1 MRPGDEDVKEIL
13 NRYSKKIGSYVESYN
28 QDLTSKEAFSKEY
41 LIFREEAMTKTLS
54 TYEKLCN
61 ASEQLIK
68 VPPKDEEREALQ
80 EAINT
85 AHLNITPDGAT
96 SLATLVLISSIA
108 FALLLGVGIFI
119 INTATMTGM
128 EAAQQSALPSMST
141 VLLLFLIVL
150 AGFFMMKPISKFP
163 MMIANKWRLRAS
175 NQVVMCILYIVMYM
189 RHTSNM
195 EHAIKFAGEHIGNP
209 LALDMRKVFW
219 DVEVGKYSTLKE
231 SLENYLQQWRKHNL
245 EFVEAFHLI
254 ESSLY
259 EPDENRR
266 VDRLEKALQVILE
279 GTYERML
286 HFAQDVKSPI
296 TFLHMIGI
304 ILPILG
310 LIILPLMGTFL
321 GVKWWHLAIVYNII
335 LPIGV
340 YYMGQNVLQK
350 RPLGYGER
358 NIIEEIPGYERYTKA
373 SFLGME
379 IDPMVPALLIGLV
392 LCFIGF
398 LPIIL
403 HLMNPGLDPSLGGTL
418 GNLLDYRNE
427 NGLPCNAGETCYGP
441 FGIGAVLLS
450 LFVTLGGAFAI
461 GTYYR
466 IKTKK
471 LIIIRDRTRELEK
484 EFAGSLFQLG
494 NRIGDGIPTELA
506 IGKVAENMRG
516 TPTGQFFGIASTNIR
531 QMGMSV
537 KDSIFD
543 SKRGAILAFP
553 STLIESTMKVLVE
566 SARKGPQVVAK
577 CLVSISVYMERIHQ
591 VGERLKDLLAEIT
604 TSMKSQI
611 SFLTPMIAG
620 VVVGIGSMIT
630 SIIGRLSTL
639 VGALPGQEGTTESAG
654 LGFNAQQLTGLFPTN
669 KLMPPYFFQIV
680 VGAYVIELAIILTYL
695 SNAIENGDD
704 KLTEKNRLGKN
715 LFTSTLFYCI
725 LALIVTL
732 VFGLLAGKVASGI
745 GG

>member
-1 MRPGDEDVKEIL
+1 MRPEDEDVREIL
-13 NRYSKKIGSYVESYN
+13 NRYSKKIGEQIDSYN
-28 QDLTSKEAFSKEY
+28 SDVASNNAFSKEY
-41 LIFREEAMTKTLS
+41 IIFREESMTKALS
-54 TYEKLCN
+54 AYEKLCN
-61 ASEQLIK
+61 FAEQLIK
-68 VPPKDEEREALQ
+68 VSPKDTEREEL
-80 EAINT
+80 EDAIRT
-85 AHLNITPDGAT
+85 AHINITPEGAT
-96 SLATLVLISSIA
+96 SFATLTLIASIIIA
-108 FALLLGVGIFI
+108 LMLGILFYMIPGPQAAEGAAPTMGMLTTSTILLLLLIMVAGFALTKPLSKIPMQI
-119 INTATMTGM
+119 AT
-128 EAAQQSALPSMST
+128 
-141 VLLLFLIVL
+141 
-150 AGFFMMKPISKFP
+150 
-163 MMIANKWRLRAS
+163 KWRLKAS
-175 NQVVMCILYIVMYM
+175 NQMVMCILFIVMYM

-195 EHAIKFAGEHIGNP
+195 EHGIKFAGEHIGNP

-219 DVEVGKYSTLKE
+219 DVEMGKYSTLKE
-231 SLENYLQQWRKHNL
+231 SLYNYLEQWRKHNI

-259 EPDENRR
+259 EPDEARR
-266 VDRLEKALQVILE
+266 VDRLEKSLQVILE

-286 HFAQDVKSPI
+286 HFAHDVKSPI

-358 NIIEEIPGYERYTKA
+358 NIIEEIPDYEKYTKA

-379 IDPMVPALLIGLV
+379 VDPMLPAILIGLIF
-392 LCFIGF
+392 CFIGF
-398 LPIIL
+398 LPLIL
-403 HLMNPGLDPSLGGTL
+403 HASNPMWDYTISENLGGM
-418 GNLLDYRNE
+418 LDYRNKD
-427 NGLPCNAGETCYGP
+427 GMPCQAGETCYGP
-441 FGIGAVLLS
+441 FGVGAVILS
-450 LFVTLGGAFAI
+450 LMVTMGIALAI
-461 GTYYR
+461 GTYYK
-466 IKTKK
+466 IKTKN
-471 LIIIRDRTRELEK
+471 LITIRDRTRELER
-484 EFAGSLFQLG
+484 EFSGSLFQLG

-506 IGKVAENMRG
+506 LGKVAENMRG
-516 TPTGQFFGIASTNIR
+516 TATGHFFGIASINIK
-531 QMGMSV
+531 QLGMGV
-537 KDSIFD
+537 KEAIFD

-553 STLIESTMKVLVE
+553 STLIESSMKVLVE

-577 CLVSISVYMERIHQ
+577 CLISISVYMERIHQ
-591 VGERLKDLLAEIT
+591 VSERLKDLLAEIT

-630 SIIGRLSTL
+630 SIIGRLSSRIGSLT
-639 VGALPGQEGTTESAG
+639 EGSATDAA
-654 LGFNAQQLTGLFPTN
+654 GFNVQQLTGLFPTS

-680 VGAYVIELAIILTYL
+680 VGLYVIELAIILTYL

-715 LFTSTLFYCI
+715 LYTSTTFYCI
-725 LALIVTL
+725 LAFAITMA
-732 VFGLLAGKVASGI
+732 FSMLAGVVSTLRG
-745 GG
+745 

>member
-1 MRPGDEDVKEIL
+1 MRPGEEDVNEIL
-13 NRYSKKIGSYVESYN
+13 KKYGKKIEGYIESYDKEQISN
-28 QDLTSKEAFSKEY
+28 EAFSKEY
-41 LIFREEAMTKTLS
+41 LIFREEAITKTMTL
-54 TYEKLCN
+54 YEKLCN
-61 ASEQLIK
+61 FSEKLISTK
-68 VPPKDEEREALQ
+68 PSKPEEREELE
-80 EAINT
+80 EAIRVT
-85 AHLNITPDGAT
+85 HLNITPEGAL
-96 SLATLVLISSIA
+96 SLGSVTLMASIG
-108 FALLLGVGIFI
+108 LSVLLGVLIFI
-119 INTATMTGM
+119 INLATISEPG
-128 EAAQQSALPSMST
+128 QSALPSLST
-141 VLLLFLIVL
+141 ILLLFMIILV
-150 AGFFMMKPISKFP
+150 GFALMKPIGKIP
-163 MMIANKWRLRAS
+163 MMIATRWRLKAS
-175 NQVVMCILYIVMYM
+175 NQMVMCILYIVMYM

-219 DVEVGKYSTLKE
+219 DVEVGKYATLKE
-231 SLENYLQQWRKHNL
+231 SLENYLEQWRKHNL
-245 EFVEAFHLI
+245 EFVEAIHLI

-259 EPDENRR
+259 EPDEPRR
-266 VDRLEKALQVILE
+266 VDRLEKALQVMLE

-286 HFAQDVKSPI
+286 HFAHDVKSPI

-321 GVKWWHLAIVYNII
+321 GVKWWHLAIAYNIV
-335 LPIGV
+335 LPAMV
-340 YYMGQNVLQK
+340 YYMGQNILQK

-358 NIIEEIPGYERYTKA
+358 NIIEEIPDYERYTKA
-373 SFLGME
+373 SFLGIE
-379 IDPMVPALLIGLV
+379 VDAMVPALMIGLI
-392 LCFIGF
+392 LCSIGL
-398 LPIIL
+398 LPIVL
-403 HLMNPGLDPSLGGTL
+403 HIINPDFDISIGTALGKLM
-418 GNLLDYRNE
+418 DYRNAD
-427 NGLPCNAGETCYGP
+427 GLECKTGEVCYGP

-450 LFVTLGGAFAI
+450 LSFTLGLALAI
-461 GTYYR
+461 GTYYK

-471 LIIIRDRTRELEK
+471 LIIIRDRTRELER

-516 TPTGQFFGIASTNIR
+516 TPTGHFFGIATTNIR

-537 KDSIFD
+537 KDAIFD
-543 SKRGAILAFP
+543 PKRGAILAFP

-577 CLVSISVYMERIHQ
+577 CLVSISVYMDRIHQ
-591 VGERLKDLLAEIT
+591 VAERLKDLLAEIT

-630 SIIGRLSTL
+630 SIIGRLSGL
-639 VGALPGQEGTTESAG
+639 VGGLEGGAPATEG
-654 LGFNAQQLTGLFPTN
+654 LGFDPGQIVNLFPTY

-680 VGAYVIELAIILTYL
+680 VGIYVVEIIIILTYL

-715 LFTSTLFYCI
+715 LYTSTMFYCM
-725 LALIVTL
+725 LAMLVT
-732 VFGLLAGKVASGI
+732 VIFSFLAGTVTRGI
-745 GG
+745 GGY